1 MKRLLVANAKGG
13 SGKTT
18 LATNLAGLLAGRGIR
33 TVLVDLDRQRSA
45 ARWLERRPAGFPK
58 IAGWTPDDDRD
69 EIKAFD
75 PRWAVYDSPAGLHG
89 KRLKRALNQVDLVV
103 VPLAPSVL
111 DMDATVDFLEALAEH
126 KTVRKGESSVALVA
140 NRVDP
145 RTLAALELENFLAAY
160 DLPVIAHLHAAQVYV
175 QCAAIGASLSDL
187 PRSRAEPEIGNWN
200 PIRAWIGAHLR

>member
-13 SGKTT
+13 TGKTT
-18 LATNLAGLLAGRGIR
+18 LATNLAGLLAARGIR

-58 IAGWTPDDDRD
+58 IAGWTPDDERD
-69 EIKAFD
+69 EVKAFD
-75 PRWAVYDSPAGLHG
+75 PQWAVYDSPAGLHG
-89 KRLKRALNQVDLVV
+89 KRLKRALKQVDLVV

-126 KTVRKGESSVALVA
+126 KAVRKGESPVALVA

-160 DLPVIAHLHAAQVYV
+160 ELPVIAHLHAAQVYV
-175 QCAAIGASLSDL
+175 QCAAMGASLTDL
-187 PRSRAEPEIGNWN
+187 PPSRAEPEIGHWA
-200 PIRAWIGAHLR
+200 PIRTWIGAHLR

>member
-18 LATNLAGLLAGRGIR
+18 LATNIAGLLAARGVR

-45 ARWLERRPAGFPK
+45 VRWLERRPAGFPK
-58 IAGWTPDDDRD
+58 IAGWTPDDERD
-69 EIKAFD
+69 DVEAFN
-75 PRWAVYDSPAGLHG
+75 PQWAVYDSPAGLHG
-89 KRLKRALNQVDLVV
+89 KRLDRAMKRVDLVA
-103 VPLAPSVL
+103 VPLAASVL
-111 DMDATVDFLEALAEH
+111 DMDATMDFLETLAEY
-126 KTVRKGESSVALVA
+126 KAVRKGECPVALVA

-175 QCAAIGASLSDL
+175 QCAATGATLFDL
-187 PRSRAEPEIGNWN
+187 PPSRAEPEIGRWA
-200 PIRAWIGAHLR
+200 PIRAWIGKHLG